1 MRTSRHLEQVLAHA
15 ASSLAATG
23 TRRPTEVLPLYKKF
37 LKVEEHRL
45 RLKHQAGG
53 GGREI
58 CARRAELI
66 DVLLQYVFGAAATA
80 ARRNGAGKVPLAL
93 VALGGYGRGELN
105 PFSDIDVMLLHHQG
119 RKEISPHLEE
129 MVEQVLYLLW
139 DSGFKVGHS
148 TRSIKEAVA
157 QANQDMRT
165 KTAMLESRFLA
176 GEAELAREFRR
187 QFRSKCVNGY
197 EREYVELRM
206 QDQVAR
212 HKKFGDSVYLQEPNL
227 KSGCGGLR
235 DYQNLLWMT
244 YFKEGSLSTN
254 QLVGKDWLSESDQ
267 RRIEKA
273 YDFLLRLRTALHYA
287 TGRATDILH
296 INLQEEIAKRLDY
309 SSGNGQLRSEALMR
323 DYYDHT
329 RNIFRVTERITEQFV
344 SGYVTSKT
352 RSLFSFLPLM
362 RADKTPVGDFFFVRN
377 KQLHPARRDL
387 FRNEPEQMM
396 RAFQFA
402 QERGLD
408 LSPEL
413 EDLLSRSLA
422 EVTRTYQYARGPREI
437 FKEILSQK
445 GRVGRI
451 LRMMHRVDFL
461 GRYIPEFGQ
470 LTCLVQHEFLHRYTA
485 DEHTLVCIDKL
496 DALAQTNDPK
506 LIAYRKI
513 FEQLEDPFVLYL
525 ALLLH
530 DSGKAVGARPHSE
543 ASALFAQRVAA
554 RLQLSSEQRK
564 ALILLVDHH
573 LTLSQI
579 AQQRNLDDPAT
590 VTDFAHI
597 VKHQKNLNSLMLLTL
612 ADGQGTSAEA
622 WSDWK
627 ESLVWELFHETSRFL
642 ADQKSY
648 YEQTKVE
655 RESLQASVTAKLSAD
670 FAAEIEAH
678 FEFMPDNYFRA
689 SDVPEIVEH
698 LQLFRSFLENVS
710 SAPQAGFAAANQ
722 GESPLAAAIR
732 WKAVP
737 EQGHSVVT
745 FCTWERERLLAKV
758 AGSFSVVPLNILSAD
773 VFPRGDSV
781 MLSVFRVCDTKGR
794 PVTHQRDFSLVEQT
808 LRRALEDE
816 NFHFLPLIER
826 ARRQGLGLAT
836 GIEFPTRIAI
846 DNKTHPLYA
855 LIEIQAPD
863 RIGLLYD
870 VLSCLDRENL
880 LVTLSRINTQAGA
893 AIDTLYVVDRSTRG
907 KITDIHRIR
916 AIQQRLQNAIL
927 SGGAAKSK

>member
-1 MRTSRHLEQVLAHA
+1 MRTSRHLEQVLTHA
-15 ASSLAATG
+15 ASRLAATG

-37 LKVEEHRL
+37 LNVEEHRL

-58 CARRAELI
+58 CARRAELV

-80 ARRNGAGKVPLAL
+80 ARRNGAANVPLAL
-93 VALGGYGRGELN
+93 IALGGYGRGELN

-119 RKEISPHLEE
+119 TKEISPHLEE

-157 QANQDMRT
+157 QANRDMRT

-176 GEAELAREFRR
+176 GDAELAREFRR

-244 YFKEGSLSTN
+244 YFKEGSLSTK

-296 INLQEEIAKRLDY
+296 INLQEQIAERLDY
-309 SSGNGQLRSEALMR
+309 SSGNGQLRSETLMR
-323 DYYDHT
+323 DYYEHT

-377 KQLHPARRDL
+377 KQLHPAPRDV
-387 FRNEPEQMM
+387 FRKDPEQMM

-413 EDLLSRSLA
+413 EDLLSRSLGQ
-422 EVTRTYQYARGPREI
+422 VTRTYQYARGPRAV
-437 FKEILSQK
+437 FKTILSQK

-564 ALILLVDHH
+564 SLILLVDHH
-573 LTLSQI
+573 LTLSKI

-597 VKHQKNLNSLMLLTL
+597 VKHQKNLNALMLLTL
-612 ADGQGTSAEA
+612 ADGQGTSAEG

-627 ESLVWELFHETSRFL
+627 ESLVWELFHETSRCL

-670 FAAEIEAH
+670 FAGEIEAH

-689 SDVPEIVEH
+689 SDVPEIIEH
-698 LQLFRSFLENVS
+698 LKLFRSFLENIS
-710 SAPQAGFAAANQ
+710 SGGDFPVAP
-722 GESPLAAAIR
+722 AIQ

-773 VFPRGDSV
+773 IFPRGDNV
-781 MLSVFRVCDTKGR
+781 VLGVFRVCDTKAQ
-794 PVTHQRDFSLVEQT
+794 PVTHQRDFTLVEQT

-816 NFHFLPLIER
+816 SFDFLPLIER
-826 ARRQGLGLAT
+826 AKRQSHHLTT

-846 DNKTHPLYA
+846 DNKTHPVYA

-863 RIGLLYD
+863 RLGLLYD
-870 VLSCLDRENL
+870 VLTCLDRENL
-880 LVTLSRINTQAGA
+880 LIPLSRINTQAGA
-893 AIDTLYVVDRSTRG
+893 AIDTLYVADRSTRA
-907 KITDIHRIR
+907 KITDPHRIR
-916 AIQQRLQNAIL
+916 VIQQRLQNAIL
-927 SGGAAKSK
+927 GGGATKSK